1 MKKYNILGV
10 ILARYGSKGI
20 KKKNIK
26 IIGGHPLLAY
36 SIYAGI
42 KSKYITKLIVS
53 TDSNSIAKIARSY
66 GAEVPFLRPK
76 VLSGD
81 KVSSK
86 AALKHAVLKAE
97 QFFSDVKS

>member
-81 KVSSK
+81 KVFYIEDFY
-86 AALKHAVLKAE
+86 HIYYFE
-97 QFFSDVKS
+97 QHTFHNL